1 MTNTERLFI
10 AMRDFTDKRRENR
23 EAYLRRKKSLE
34 GYRGSAGYQKD
45 LDAAMKIRKDAD
57 ASARKECQRIVDEAL
72 ADMAK
77 KNASRTV
84 EAPTEEQIRLLTV
97 AGMIKKPSRD
107 MLDTIANSLGGS
119 PLALAAL
126 TSIAKEAWKDDTKG
140 TSQFVPHYEAEA
152 GEYTADSVKSIIRG
166 LRDRC
171 TRIMNG
177 SGASLV
183 REEMAKVHQ
192 TRYGGSVDTDDLP
205 QEKPYTSKSDFYS
218 RELGMMF
225 SANGNGVAVDYD
237 RFSKAVD

>member
-1 MTNTERLFI
+1 MANTDRLYE
-10 AMRDFTDKRRENR
+10 ALRAFTDKRIENR
-23 EAYLRRKKSLE
+23 DAYLRRKKSLE
-34 GYRGSAGYQKD
+34 EYKGSAGYQKD

-57 ASARKECQRIVDEAL
+57 DAARKECQRIVDEAL

-77 KNASRTV
+77 KNASRTF
-84 EAPTEEQIRLLTV
+84 EAPTDEQIRLLTV
-97 AGMIKKPSRD
+97 AGMIKKPSRET
-107 MLDTIANSLGGS
+107 LDTIANSLGGS

-126 TSIAKEAWKDDTKG
+126 TSIAKEAWKDDTNG
-140 TSQFVPHYEAEA
+140 TSKYVPHYEAAA
-152 GEYTADSVKSIIRG
+152 GEYTADSVRSIIKG

-192 TRYGGSVDTDDLP
+192 TRYGGEYDADELP